1 MIVKMKRITLLCLEN
16 ERAAALGKL
25 RDLGI
30 VHVDREKRVE
40 SESVSVLEQ
49 SLTELTK
56 VYNAL
61 SGSRNVPQKSTP
73 LSGRSVLKQA
83 SELLALQ
90 ASLEKERENLKRE
103 IDVLLPWGDFQP
115 GLVSL
120 LAENGV
126 SVLFCMTYKDEYDQ
140 LEIPENMT
148 KVLVNAIRNERYFLL
163 ISQEKPDAA
172 QYPTV
177 SLPAASLTELRE
189 KLSSVGDRL
198 AEIAG
203 KLTAL
208 AAHLG
213 ELKEYFDELN
223 AEYEFVSN
231 RDGMDSDGAI
241 AYLSGY
247 IPADCLEKL
256 TAAAHENGWG
266 LTADDPDAADLRVP
280 TCIRKPGWL
289 KIIDPLFD
297 FIGITPGYRENDV
310 SLFFLIAFPVF
321 FGMLIGDAA
330 YGALFIVTALL
341 CKYLLRKKPAAR
353 MPLNLLIL
361 LSSFSV
367 IWGLLTGSCLGL
379 PREVLPRFLQGLD
392 FLADPAKSPAAS
404 ALANK
409 LGIDPSEMSDK
420 FTQWF
425 CFLLAALHLSAA
437 RLFKYLTDFRNWR
450 SLGNIGWA
458 CLIWGNFFTAVN
470 LIVFPGTFPKWTG
483 ICLYGIGLLLIV
495 VTITAEAALNL
506 PFSVV
511 GSFVDVLS
519 YIRLFAV
526 GLSGVYVASCFNSMG
541 MMVLDSMPKSLFV
554 IGLIGLILVAM
565 AGHILDIILGF
576 MGVLVHAIRL
586 NTLEF
591 SNHIEMQWTGIPYRP
606 FAKKNK

>member
-1 MIVKMKRITLLCLEN
+1 MIVKMKKITLLCLEN

-61 SGSRNVPQKSTP
+61 SGCRNVPQKSTP

-172 QYPTV
+172 QYPAV

-266 LTADDPDAADLRVP
+266 LTVDDPDAADLRVP

-310 SLFFLIAFPVF
+310 SLFFLIAFPIF

-404 ALANK
+404 ALADK

-420 FTQWF
+420 FIQWF

-495 VTITAEAALNL
+495 VTITGEAALNL